1 MDKYG
6 LTENGPNIKR
16 LDTIIDEMHEDLT
29 EKWGVNT
36 KQNTQSVINHLITNI
51 ADKIAELWE
60 LGESLYYSTYPSSA
74 EGISLDNAAQFGG
87 TTRQNAVKSFYPI
100 HCKATEGTTLESG
113 ITISSNTNP
122 VTYLSLSNEV
132 TVSRTSFNEAV
143 IKIAATEIGGSYTV
157 YLNDEFYSYTS
168 QTGDDELKIV
178 QGLKSKID
186 TGENFTAMVD
196 ETNAM
201 LVIASN
207 DVTVNNSLV
216 LSENLTTENITT
228 ILTFGTL
235 ETGDIYLPKGTI
247 NTIVKAPA
255 GLLAVENKCSYIAG
269 RDEETDVEFRQS
281 YADKIFNRSSMML
294 ESIKS
299 AILQNV
305 QGVTSVAPY
314 ENASDVTDEMGRP
327 PHSIEIVVEGGDATE
342 IAQQILNNKSG
353 GISTYGKT
361 EVTLTGVNGE
371 DIVIRFNE
379 PDKLYVWFKV
389 VATVKNTNELP
400 SNYAEILKTSII
412 TNINKLNAGD
422 DIVPQEFISEL
433 YKSCGGIAYLDISL
447 ATSETPDD
455 KPETY
460 NLRSVVTTERQRV
473 QLTEG
478 MIDIELDD

>member
-16 LDTIIDEMHEDLT
+16 LDTIIDEMHEELT

-36 KQNTQSVINHLITNI
+36 KQNPQSVINHLVTNI

-60 LGESLYYSTYPSSA
+60 LGEALYYSTYPSSA

-87 TTRQNAVKSFYPI
+87 STRESAAKSFYPI
-100 HCKATEGTTLESG
+100 HCKVTEGTTLESG
-113 ITISSNTNP
+113 IIISSNTNP

-132 TVSRTSFNEAV
+132 TATRNSLNKAV
-143 IKIAATEIGGSYTV
+143 IKIAATEIGGNYTV
-157 YLNDEFYSYTS
+157 YLNDELYTYTS
-168 QTGDDELKIV
+168 QSGDDELKIV

-186 TGENFTAMVD
+186 TGEYFTATVD
-196 ETNAM
+196 EANAM
-201 LVIASN
+201 LVIEAK
-207 DVTVNNSLV
+207 DITVNNSLV

-247 NTIVKAPA
+247 NTIVKAPP
-255 GLLAVENKCSYIAG
+255 GLLSVENMCSYIAG
-269 RDEETDVEFRQS
+269 RKEETDVEFRQS

-294 ESIKS
+294 ESIRS

-305 QGVTSVAPY
+305 QGVTSVAAY
-314 ENASDVTDEMGRP
+314 ENASDTTDEMGRP

-353 GISTYGKT
+353 GISTYGRT
-361 EVTLTGVNGE
+361 EITLTGVNGE

-400 SNYAEILKTSII
+400 ANYSEILKGSII
-412 TNINKLNAGD
+412 TNVNKLNAGD

-433 YKSCGGIAYLDISL
+433 YKSCGGIAYLDINL
-447 ATSETPDD
+447 ATSNTAES
-455 KPETY
+455 KPEEFTM
-460 NLRSVVTTERQRV
+460 RSVVTTERQRV
-473 QLTEG
+473 YLTEE
-478 MIDIELDD
+478 MIEVTLDD